1 MMPVVE
7 IFKTNVTKR
16 SQARTLV
23 RELKKTFP
31 AFRINFD
38 LEDCDRI
45 LRVEG
50 PEPVVSGITELMQKH
65 QYQCEW
71 IEN

>member
-1 MMPVVE
+1 MPHVE
-7 IFKTNVTKR
+7 IFKTNVNKR
-16 SQARTLV
+16 SQARTLL

-31 AFRINFD
+31 TFRVNFD

-50 PEPVVSGITELMQKH
+50 PDVIVSGITELVRKH